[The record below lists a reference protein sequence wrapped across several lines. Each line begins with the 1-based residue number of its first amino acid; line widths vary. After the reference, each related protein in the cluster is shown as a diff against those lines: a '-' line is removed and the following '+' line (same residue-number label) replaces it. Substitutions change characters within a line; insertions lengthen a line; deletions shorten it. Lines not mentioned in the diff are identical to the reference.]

1 VPGTLFEIVLP
12 RIALTLQKDAVDGL
26 VHILDSLPPTNRKR
40 HPAARTSSYL
50 AFLDEV
56 TESVLDNYTPE
67 QLVTVLNQ
75 RTEVCHT

>member
-1 VPGTLFEIVLP
+1 
-12 RIALTLQKDAVDGL
+12 L
-26 VHILDSLPPTNRKR
+26 VHILNSLPPTNRKR

-75 RTEVCHT
+75 RTEVCHP